1 MKYIPSIN
9 IEHTKFDKQ
18 SYIITPNALG
28 VVGNI
33 VDSFNTGI
41 HSFNIIGS
49 YGTGKSNFILALEDS
64 LVHNSNVLL
73 VNKGQFNGFAK
84 FRFVKIVGEYTS
96 LQRLLM
102 SHLFPESASE
112 NLFENL
118 KSFFKKAEKRDEFV
132 FFVID
137 EFGKLLEY
145 AAKNNPEKEL
155 YLWQQFT
162 EFINDADRNAILLT
176 TLHQN
181 FNSYARGLSESQRN
195 EWTKVKGRFK
205 EIVFNEPVEQLL
217 YLAAKRIETTPR
229 KELNT
234 GFRKIYDLAK
244 QTKFVSESIT
254 YETARSLYP
263 LDLFAAQALT
273 LSIQRYGQNERTLFS
288 FLEAT
293 GEGSLQQFQES
304 KHTTYN
310 LANVYDY
317 DVYNFYS
324 YLSEVNADSAAWTSI
339 RVSIERVE
347 GLFEGAIASNAIKL
361 VKTIGM
367 INLFGNAGIRCTQ
380 DDLVLYARQALGIE
394 DPQSVIEQLE
404 QYKIIRY
411 ATYKSQYILFEGT
424 DVNIEGELLNASG
437 IVPRSKDVIEKL
449 LNNFNL
455 PIEFANASYYHRG
468 TPRYFEYVIS
478 EQPIKRAPQD
488 EIDGFVNLIFNES
501 LSLDKLKEE
510 TTDTE
515 EAILYAYFKQADKI
529 IDHLWQLDKLFYVQ
543 YTVDSNDTVAQKEI
557 LLSAQQLFDAV
568 ETFLDG

>member
-9 IEHTKFDKQ
+9 IEQTKFDKQ

-118 KSFFKKAEKRDEFV
+118 KSFFKKAENRDEFV

-244 QTKFVSESIT
+244 QAKFVSESIT

-347 GLFEGAIASNAIKL
+347 GLFEGAIANNAIKL

-394 DPQSVIEQLE
+394 DPQPVIEQLE

-478 EQPIKRAPQD
+478 ELPIKRAPQD

-501 LSLDKLKEE
+501 LSLGKLKEE

-543 YTVDSNDTVAQKEI
+543 YTGKN
-557 LLSAQQLFDAV
+557 
-568 ETFLDG
+568 G